1 MFSRTDFPRI
11 QVIHNNSVQSTTI
24 VFSPNNLLWMLVVQ
38 SSGITGV
45 KRTTREEKGA
55 RTFSLE
61 RSRGREQS
69 CVRIYTLCSSSLLS
83 VCVASSHYLSFPSI
97 PWRGLRQ
104 KRAAPGA
111 CSTAFGCLSY
121 VSGEVQSVNCLH
133 CFCCFSPFAPPAASI
148 SMLNP
153 TAVAQLQLKKKNPNL
168 EFPNQS
174 NLLGVW

>member
-1 MFSRTDFPRI
+1 
-11 QVIHNNSVQSTTI
+11 
-24 VFSPNNLLWMLVVQ
+24 MLVVQ

-55 RTFSLE
+55 GTFSLE

-69 CVRIYTLCSSSLLS
+69 CVGIYTLFLFSLKCMHCLLPLPLLSLNSLSGIEAEKGCTRSLQHCFWLPPLCFWGSAISKLPSLL
-83 VCVASSHYLSFPSI
+83 L
-97 PWRGLRQ
+97 LRQ
-104 KRAAPGA
+104 PI
-111 CSTAFGCLSY
+111 
-121 VSGEVQSVNCLH
+121 
-133 CFCCFSPFAPPAASI
+133 APPAASI